1 MAGWPASMV
10 KMSKRDIIYLIII
23 VVLLFLGWAFY
34 TKAQDLK
41 NTVDNQR
48 AVADTLTKTV
58 DKLGRETAQKDAV
71 IIAKEK
77 DLKELRGISK
87 EFDKAIRD
95 AKKAKGRIQYL
106 LSLKTTTQA
115 TVKPEVIIDTVF
127 GKPIAQAVVITYTD
141 EWIDV
146 RYDDSLSVL
155 VRNAYT
161 FTQTHRNP
169 IFKKASTTV
178 QVTNLNPYTRTDELL
193 SIDVRPPQKR
203 THFGPYLGVGLTSEG
218 NLQPQLGVG
227 LGYSLIPIK

>member
-1 MAGWPASMV
+1 MACRPASMV
-10 KMSKRDIIYLIII
+10 KMNKRDIIYLIII
-23 VVLLFLGWAFY
+23 VLLLFFGGCLWSQS
-34 TKAQDLK
+34 KDLQK
-41 NTVDNQR
+41 VVDNQR

-71 IIAKEK
+71 IVAKEK

-87 EFDKAIRD
+87 EFDKAIQD
-95 AKKAKGRIQYL
+95 AKKAKGRLQYL
-106 LSLKTTTQA
+106 LSLKTTTEA

-127 GKPIAQAVVITYTD
+127 GKPVEQAVVITYTD

-146 RYDDSLSVL
+146 RYDDSLSVQ

-169 IFKKASTTV
+169 LFKKPYTTV